1 MKIGVINRVIFAA
14 VLAVALPSLSMAASP
29 SQFEK
34 VKIRVAYSDLNIH
47 SEAGARV
54 LYSRVERAAAKACSV
69 APLRELGSARRVAR
83 SKECFDNLVEKV
95 VQKIDSDAL
104 QKIHAG

>member
-1 MKIGVINRVIFAA
+1 MKVRIINRVIFAA
-14 VLAVALPSLSMAASP
+14 LLVVALPSLSMAASP

-34 VKIRVAYSDLNIH
+34 VKIQVSYSDLNIH

-54 LYSRVERAAAKACSV
+54 LYSRVERAAEKACSV

-83 SKECFDNLVEKV
+83 SKECFDHLVEKV
-95 VQKIDSDAL
+95 VRKIDSDAL